1 MGKIITLLIFISI
14 LIVIILNFDTL
25 TDKYLEF
32 KYGKS
37 STLDIDNYT
46 ISHENINDIPE
57 EDLEVYNVYTAEER
71 KADKE
76 HTRKFLNHIKKM
88 KRVKRRPIKKQT
100 SHYRC
105 DGRTWCSQM
114 HSCQEAT
121 FFSHNCS
128 STMDGDGDGIPC
140 ESQWCH

>member
-1 MGKIITLLIFISI
+1 MKKIITLLIFIFI

-37 STLDIDNYT
+37 STLDIANYT
-46 ISHENINDIPE
+46 ISYENINDIPE
-57 EDLEVYNVYTAEER
+57 EDLEVYNVYTVEER

-76 HTRKFLNHIKKM
+76 HTRKFLNRIKTM
-88 KRVKRRPIKKQT
+88 KKVKKRPIKKQT

-114 HSCQEAT
+114 HSCQEAI
-121 FFSHNCS
+121 FFSSHCS
-128 STMDGDGDGIPC
+128 DTMDGDGDGRPC
-140 ESQWCH
+140 EKQWCH